1 MKSAATM
8 KRGGCHFMKI
18 RRVILSRTNQKE
30 NAMKYKLV
38 YTGLILLIYTLGK
51 CIPLYGIDLSAY
63 SYKSV
68 GAEEIL
74 MQVISGDTYRSSV
87 FALGIFPFMISSILV
102 QVAFAIRGMFTKTR
116 VSPKTMSKAMVAVML
131 VIAILQAIVQVP
143 QLKFAVADENLF
155 YAELMAGLEMVTG
168 VMVIMWLS
176 NRNGRYG
183 VGGRMIVGL
192 VNILERISVTLRNHD
207 MEKLA
212 VPLAISLGVML
223 ITLVMENAEMRIP
236 VQRVSIHNVYADK
249 NYMAIKLNPVGV
261 MPVMFSSAVLMLV
274 RLLLSLLG
282 SLFPQYEGF
291 VWLQMNMNLT
301 NPVGIA
307 MYIACEYLLTIGLAM
322 LMVSPKDITEQFLK
336 SGDSIVNLHAGRDT
350 RRYLRKVMWC
360 TSLSSATVMGVCIL
374 VPLVLQLR
382 GNIDSTLTML
392 PSSIMMMTSFWC
404 TIYRELVSIRKY
416 DACHPLF

>member
-8 KRGGCHFMKI
+8 KRGCCHFMKI